1 MANTFKWPRSDITEQ
16 VDCRFVFF
24 LGLHQHPKE
33 QSVDRGR
40 RRLGDVETEV
50 ATAAE
55 TMRAYSPGSRIT
67 AICSFSVCL
76 IFVTHDRRN

>member
-1 MANTFKWPRSDITEQ
+1 MANTFKWPGSDVTEQ

-24 LGLHQHPKE
+24 WDFTSIPKN
-33 QSVDRGR
+33 SVDRGR

-55 TMRAYSPGSRIT
+55 TMRACSPGSRIT
-67 AICSFSVCL
+67 AICSFSVSL
-76 IFVTHDRRN
+76 TFVTHDRRN